1 MQIHAHY
8 NGAKPDPYL
17 INHHLEDNRLS
28 PESALKII
36 STSEPGGEAVG
47 LPEFVFLNP
56 QADPGPDK
64 PLQYMIKELFVKKD
78 FRIAG
83 TGRALMNW
91 VIAHAQ
97 AAGCARMDW
106 HVKPTNE
113 AGIRFCRS
121 FGADAVAGRASFRL
135 MLQ

>member
-28 PESALKII
+28 PESALKIVVA
-36 STSEPGGEAVG
+36 SDSGGEVVG
-47 LPEFVFLNP
+47 LPAFTFLNSRV
-56 QADPGPDK
+56 DPAPEKG
-64 PLQYMIKELFVKKD
+64 LQCMIKEMFVKKG

-113 AGIRFCRS
+113 AGIRFCGS

-135 MLQ
+135 MLR

>member
-1 MQIHAHY
+1 M
-8 NGAKPDPYL
+8 
-17 INHHLEDNRLS
+17 
-28 PESALKII
+28 
-36 STSEPGGEAVG
+36 G
-47 LPEFVFLNP
+47 LPAFTFLNSRV
-56 QADPGPDK
+56 DPAPEK
-64 PLQYMIKELFVKKD
+64 RLQCMIKEMFVKKG

-97 AAGCARMDW
+97 AAGCVRMDW

-121 FGADAVAGRASFRL
+121 FGADAVAGRASFQL
-135 MLQ
+135 MLR